1 MSKILNFDS
10 AVHVFSSQGGVFLS
24 QGAFFRRRG
33 RFFVAGAF
41 FCQVRNLKIEFRNSR
56 TVNPELESSQFSF
69 LDLSEVGFLFFIFF
83 FKEKREKREK
93 MASSD
98 LINMCKENGD
108 DIILLVKCVV
118 CLNEK
123 DVRDLH
129 RMCRTCSQY
138 SCCAVCMYDLELNE
152 TDECPLCRGPFEADE
167 EVDCKILGDVI
178 CVGPAPAAAAAHVIV
193 IDDSDSEEEVEEV
206 AAAYPASPSYTRVSP
221 SYIRTSPSYMY
232 TSTSP
237 SYWTEFS
244 PTSSP
249 QPEIPILSNIPV
261 NLRTPSPMPADLMA
275 PSPLFARSRDRYSMS
290 PSPYSRGPRPFR
302 LSTPRPS
309 TPRPR
314 PQ

>member
-1 MSKILNFDS
+1 
-10 AVHVFSSQGGVFLS
+10 
-24 QGAFFRRRG
+24 
-33 RFFVAGAF
+33 
-41 FCQVRNLKIEFRNSR
+41 
-56 TVNPELESSQFSF
+56 
-69 LDLSEVGFLFFIFF
+69 
-83 FKEKREKREK
+83 

-98 LINMCKENGD
+98 LITMCKENGD

-178 CVGPAPAAAAAHVIV
+178 CVGPAPAAPAPA
-193 IDDSDSEEEVEEV
+193 V
-206 AAAYPASPSYTRVSP
+206 AAASPASPSYTPASP

-249 QPEIPILSNIPV
+249 PLEIPILSNIPV
-261 NLRTPSPMPADLMA
+261 NLRTPSPMPANLMA
-275 PSPLFARSRDRYSMS
+275 PSPLFARGRDRYSMS
-290 PSPYSRGPRPFR
+290 PSPFSRGPRPFR
-302 LSTPRPS
+302 RSTPRPS
-309 TPRPR
+309 TPRP
-314 PQ
+314 Q